1 MRDAAILHHPR
12 PPRLRAN
19 IGTFFTCALPYTPS
33 STLSTG
39 WRSALAFRQGLAE
52 RNCMCRT
59 LRPPLCPRVTLVQR
73 VVGGMDRPAF
83 FNVGTG
89 SDFTPV
95 YAYSNVLI
103 NLEEEEKD
111 LEIKN
116 DDCEKVCLADF
127 LGT

>member
-1 MRDAAILHHPR
+1 
-12 PPRLRAN
+12 
-19 IGTFFTCALPYTPS
+19 
-33 STLSTG
+33 
-39 WRSALAFRQGLAE
+39 
-52 RNCMCRT
+52 MCRA
-59 LRPPLCPRVTLVQR
+59 LRPALSPRVTLVQR